1 MPSSPI
7 IAWLTTFAPHPGAPI
22 WRERVRRCT
31 GALLGIGFAALATR
45 FVFGP
50 AGNIPMLIAPMG
62 ASAVLLFGAFESPLA
77 QPWSI
82 LGGNCVSALIGVA
95 CAQWIADPGT
105 AASVAVALAIA
116 AMYACRC
123 VHPPSGAVALTAV
136 LGGPGVHALG
146 WRFVIEPVL
155 FQSFALLSVAIVYH
169 ALTGHRYPRAVTPA
183 ALPPA
188 ADATQAGEEATAAL
202 AGPFADAF
210 DAMTC
215 EDVMSTDVPAVPST
229 MHRRAARDLLNREG
243 VPALHVV
250 DAMDR
255 LVGMVTH
262 GDLAEAPASF
272 FTRFGRALRIVLKRE
287 SARVE
292 ESVEAVMRAGV
303 HAVHQATPL
312 SGLVSIFTDHAISSI
327 PVLDDG
333 QRLVGVVKHSDM
345 IRWLQRQ
352 AGEARNDARA
362 A

>member
-1 MPSSPI
+1 MT
-7 IAWLTTFAPHPGAPI
+7 WLTSFAPHPGAPI

-31 GALLGIGFAALATR
+31 GSLLGIAFAALATR
-45 FVFGP
+45 LVFGP
-50 AGNIPMLIAPMG
+50 AGEIPMLIAPMG

-82 LGGNCVSALIGVA
+82 LGGNLLSSLIGVA

-116 AMYACRC
+116 GMYACRC

-155 FQSFALLSVAIVYH
+155 FQSVALLSVALSYH
-169 ALTGHRYPRAVTPA
+169 ALTGHRYPRAVAHAAPQPAPAGRRDDEPEFAPAVKDDVLTP
-183 ALPPA
+183 
-188 ADATQAGEEATAAL
+188 
-202 AGPFADAF
+202 F

-215 EDVMSTDVPAVPST
+215 EHVMSTDVPAVPST
-229 MHRRAARDLLNREG
+229 MHRKAARELLHREG
-243 VPALHVV
+243 VHALHVV
-250 DAMDR
+250 DAMNR
-255 LVGMVTH
+255 FVGVVTH
-262 GDLAEAPASF
+262 GDLADAPA
-272 FTRFGRALRIVLKRE
+272 TLVGRLGRALRMALKQE

-292 ESVEAVMRAGV
+292 ETVEAVVKASV
-303 HAVHQATPL
+303 HAVHRATPL
-312 SGLVSIFTDHAISSI
+312 AGLVHIFTDHSISSI

-345 IRWLQRQ
+345 IRLLHRH
-352 AGEARNDARA
+352 AGETLPQLA
-362 A
+362 